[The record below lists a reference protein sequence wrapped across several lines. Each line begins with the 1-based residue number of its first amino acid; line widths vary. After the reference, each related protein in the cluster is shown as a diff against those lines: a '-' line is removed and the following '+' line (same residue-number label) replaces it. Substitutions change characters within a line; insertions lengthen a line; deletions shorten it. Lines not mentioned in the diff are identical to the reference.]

1 MNPAGKL
8 LAALLLVTGSSAATA
23 ETATLARDTTLHEKP
38 LGNAAVV
45 GTLKAQ
51 SLVTVDARK
60 GAWAKVT
67 TTDGK
72 TGHLRILNL
81 RSTSTQKGDS
91 GVSALASVFR
101 TGSSG
106 SSVAT
111 GVKGMSAEELTGAA
125 PNEAEL
131 QKLQGLRVSE
141 DEARRSA
148 GRAGLKPV
156 DVAELPAPA
165 RR

>member
-8 LAALLLVTGSSAATA
+8 LTAWLLITLSGAATA
-23 ETATLARDTTLHEKP
+23 ETATLARDTTLHEQP
-38 LGNAAVV
+38 LGNAAIIAA
-45 GTLKAQ
+45 LKAR

-91 GVSALASVFR
+91 GVGALASVFR

-111 GVKGMSAEELTGAA
+111 GVKGMSAEELTGAM
-125 PNEAEL
+125 PDEAEL
-131 QKLQGLRVSE
+131 QKLQ
-141 DEARRSA
+141 
-148 GRAGLKPV
+148 
-156 DVAELPAPA
+156 
-165 RR
+165 

>member
-1 MNPAGKL
+1 MNPAGKM
-8 LAALLLVTGSSAATA
+8 LAALLLIAGSAAVTA
-23 ETATLARDTTLHEKP
+23 ETATLARDTTLHEQP
-38 LGNAAVV
+38 LGNAAIVA
-45 GTLKAQ
+45 TLKAQ

-60 GAWAKVT
+60 GAWARVT

-111 GVKGMSAEELTGAA
+111 GVKGMSAEELTSAA

-131 QKLQGLRVSE
+131 QKLHGLRASE
-141 DEARRSA
+141 EEARRSA

-156 DVAELPAPA
+156 DVAALPAPVG
-165 RR
+165 R

>member
-8 LAALLLVTGSSAATA
+8 LAALLLITVSATVTA
-23 ETATLARDTTLHEKP
+23 ETAKLARDTALHTQP
-38 LGNAAVV
+38 QGNAAVV
-45 GTLKAQ
+45 ATLKAQ
-51 SLVTVDARK
+51 SIVTVDARQ

-67 TTDGK
+67 TMDGQ

-91 GVSALASVFR
+91 GVSALANVFR

-111 GVKGMSAEELTGAA
+111 GVKGMSAEELTSAA
-125 PNEAEL
+125 PDEAEL
-131 QKLQGLRVSE
+131 QKLQGLRTSK
-141 DEARRSA
+141 DAAQRSA
-148 GRAGLKPV
+148 AQEGLKPV
-156 DVAELPAPA
+156 DVAELPSPA

>member
-8 LAALLLVTGSSAATA
+8 LAALLLIAGSITAVA
-23 ETATLARDTTLHEKP
+23 ETATLARDTTLHEQP
-38 LGNAAVV
+38 LSNAAIVA
-45 GTLKAQ
+45 TLKAQ

-67 TTDGK
+67 TTDGRK
-72 TGHLRILNL
+72 GHLRILNL

-106 SSVAT
+106 SSVST
-111 GVKGMSAEELTGAA
+111 AA

-131 QKLQGLRVSE
+131 QKLHGLRASE
-141 DEARRSA
+141 TEARQSA

-156 DVAELPAPA
+156 DVAALPAPA
-165 RR
+165 KR